1 MARYVHSSHA
11 YHKALTNIKQDESL
25 EQAVKE
31 IDAKIDKEIAKLR
44 DKKWPQVATHVAD
57 LIQKKKYTQRLCRE
71 RYESLM
77 DGSALT
83 PIELDS
89 DEEGRAELRT
99 TRIATNKRLR
109 EEAAAAQEAEE
120 QMRLAARIAKK
131 EARAANVVVR
141 ITKAQQK
148 KLDEEK
154 ISNMRKQSIAARKA
168 QKAIMSNWVAYMK
181 VDLRWATRKQNVE
194 RRVTNRL
201 LGLPLSY
208 HPSRYNHVDENEAE
222 VEAVAT
228 IHVPDDPEEVD
239 LDEDAAAEDED
250 DDNINDDASTVAA
263 SSRCGSVEVEVD
275 DNPTP
280 NKKQRTSSSPC
291 SPARSS
297 KSTSP
302 KHLAPGEATV
312 TNQTRTSPRS
322 VMTVDELNVVLVS
335 RDLPRAS
342 DSETHEQVV
351 ARLCEEDSLST
362 QSALRTALKASGV
375 ASGSFTMSGV
385 WMGARELGGNI
396 SLAPVSLACCGTF
409 DSGTGSNVARSV
421 VGGSGGE
428 TGDTG
433 TGGSADEDGVGEP
446 VLLACGCAAGY
457 SASTF
462 RPKNE
467 NMRKNVWYTVN
478 DCQGAAALCTS
489 LQDSGR

>member
-1 MARYVHSSHA
+1 MARYVYPS
-11 YHKALTNIKQDESL
+11 YPYYKTLTNTNQDESL

-44 DKKWPQVATHVAD
+44 DRKWQQVATHVAD

-71 RYESLM
+71 RYDALM
-77 DGSALT
+77 DGTALT

-109 EEAAAAQEAEE
+109 EEAAVAQELEE
-120 QMRLAARIAKK
+120 QQRLAARIAKK

-168 QKAIMSNWVAYMK
+168 QKAIMANWVAYMK
-181 VDLRWATRKQNVE
+181 VDMRWATRKQNVE

-208 HPSRYNHVDENEAE
+208 RPSRYNRADEEEAE

-239 LDEDAAAEDED
+239 VAAEDD
-250 DDNINDDASTVAA
+250 DKLNDDVSTVAA
-263 SSRCGSVEVEVD
+263 SSRCGSVD

-280 NKKQRTSSSPC
+280 HKKQRTSCSLP

-297 KSTSP
+297 KSVSP
-302 KHLAPGEATV
+302 KHISPGEATV
-312 TNQTRTSPRS
+312 TDKTRASPRS
-322 VMTVDELNVVLVS
+322 VMTVEELNVVLAS

-351 ARLCEEDSLST
+351 ARLCEEDTLST
-362 QSALRTALKASGV
+362 QQALRTALKASGL
-375 ASGSFTMSGV
+375 S
-385 WMGARELGGNI
+385 
-396 SLAPVSLACCGTF
+396 
-409 DSGTGSNVARSV
+409 
-421 VGGSGGE
+421 VGGKKVALIERLQMYDASR
-428 TGDTG
+428 
-433 TGGSADEDGVGEP
+433 SAAEEGN
-446 VLLACGCAAGY
+446 L
-457 SASTF
+457 
-462 RPKNE
+462 
-467 NMRKNVWYTVN
+467 
-478 DCQGAAALCTS
+478 
-489 LQDSGR
+489 

>member
-1 MARYVHSSHA
+1 MARYVYPS
-11 YHKALTNIKQDESL
+11 YPYYKTLTNTNQDESL

-44 DKKWPQVATHVAD
+44 DRKWQQVATHVAD

-71 RYESLM
+71 RYDALM
-77 DGSALT
+77 DGTALT

-109 EEAAAAQEAEE
+109 EEAAVAQELEE
-120 QMRLAARIAKK
+120 QQRLAARIAKK

-168 QKAIMSNWVAYMK
+168 QKAIMANWVAYMK
-181 VDLRWATRKQNVE
+181 VDMRWATRKQNVE

-208 HPSRYNHVDENEAE
+208 RPSRYNRADEEEAE

-239 LDEDAAAEDED
+239 VAAEDD
-250 DDNINDDASTVAA
+250 DKLNDDVSTVAA
-263 SSRCGSVEVEVD
+263 SSRCGSVD

-280 NKKQRTSSSPC
+280 HKKQRTSCSLP

-297 KSTSP
+297 KSVSP
-302 KHLAPGEATV
+302 KHISPGEATV
-312 TNQTRTSPRS
+312 TDKTRASPRS
-322 VMTVDELNVVLVS
+322 VMTVEELNVVLAS

-351 ARLCEEDSLST
+351 ARLCEEDTLST
-362 QSALRTALKASGV
+362 QQALRTALKASGLSAGGKKV
-375 ASGSFTMSGV
+375 ALIERLQMYDASRS
-385 WMGARELGGNI
+385 AAEEGN
-396 SLAPVSLACCGTF
+396 L
-409 DSGTGSNVARSV
+409 
-421 VGGSGGE
+421 
-428 TGDTG
+428 
-433 TGGSADEDGVGEP
+433 
-446 VLLACGCAAGY
+446 
-457 SASTF
+457 
-462 RPKNE
+462 
-467 NMRKNVWYTVN
+467 
-478 DCQGAAALCTS
+478 
-489 LQDSGR
+489 

>member
-1 MARYVHSSHA
+1 MARYVYPS
-11 YHKALTNIKQDESL
+11 YPYYKTLTNTNQDESL

-44 DKKWPQVATHVAD
+44 DRKWQQVATHVAD

-71 RYESLM
+71 RYDALM
-77 DGSALT
+77 DGTALT

-109 EEAAAAQEAEE
+109 EEAAVAQELEE
-120 QMRLAARIAKK
+120 QQRLAARIAKK

-168 QKAIMSNWVAYMK
+168 QKAIMANWVAYMK
-181 VDLRWATRKQNVE
+181 VDMRWATRKQNVE

-208 HPSRYNHVDENEAE
+208 RPSRYNRADEEEAE

-239 LDEDAAAEDED
+239 VAAEDD
-250 DDNINDDASTVAA
+250 DKLNDDVSTVAA
-263 SSRCGSVEVEVD
+263 SSRCGSVE

-280 NKKQRTSSSPC
+280 HKKQRTSCSLP

-297 KSTSP
+297 KSVSP
-302 KHLAPGEATV
+302 KHISPGEATV
-312 TNQTRTSPRS
+312 TDKTRASPRS
-322 VMTVDELNVVLVS
+322 VMTVEELNVVLAS

-351 ARLCEEDSLST
+351 ARLCEEDTLST
-362 QSALRTALKASGV
+362 QQALRTALKASGLSAGGKKV
-375 ASGSFTMSGV
+375 ALIERLQMYDASRS
-385 WMGARELGGNI
+385 AAEEGN
-396 SLAPVSLACCGTF
+396 L
-409 DSGTGSNVARSV
+409 
-421 VGGSGGE
+421 
-428 TGDTG
+428 
-433 TGGSADEDGVGEP
+433 
-446 VLLACGCAAGY
+446 
-457 SASTF
+457 
-462 RPKNE
+462 
-467 NMRKNVWYTVN
+467 
-478 DCQGAAALCTS
+478 
-489 LQDSGR
+489 

>member
-1 MARYVHSSHA
+1 MARYVNPSHA
-11 YHKALTNIKQDESL
+11 YHKALTNINQDESL

-71 RYESLM
+71 RYECLM

-194 RRVTNRL
+194 RRVSNRL

-208 HPSRYNHVDENEAE
+208 RPSRYNHVDENEAE

-263 SSRCGSVEVEVD
+263 SSRCGSVEVKVEVD

-280 NKKQRTSSSPC
+280 NKKQRTC

-297 KSTSP
+297 KSSSP

-312 TNQTRTSPRS
+312 TNHTRTSPRS
-322 VMTVDELNVVLVS
+322 VMTIDELNIFLVS

-362 QSALRTALKASGV
+362 QSALRTALKASGLSAGGKKEALIERLQMYD
-375 ASGSFTMSGV
+375 ASRS
-385 WMGARELGGNI
+385 AAEEGN
-396 SLAPVSLACCGTF
+396 L
-409 DSGTGSNVARSV
+409 
-421 VGGSGGE
+421 
-428 TGDTG
+428 
-433 TGGSADEDGVGEP
+433 
-446 VLLACGCAAGY
+446 
-457 SASTF
+457 
-462 RPKNE
+462 
-467 NMRKNVWYTVN
+467 
-478 DCQGAAALCTS
+478 
-489 LQDSGR
+489 

>member
-1 MARYVHSSHA
+1 MARYVYPS
-11 YHKALTNIKQDESL
+11 YPYYKTLTNTNQDESL

-44 DKKWPQVATHVAD
+44 DRKWQQVATHVAD

-71 RYESLM
+71 RYDALM
-77 DGSALT
+77 DGTALT

-109 EEAAAAQEAEE
+109 EEAAVAQELEE
-120 QMRLAARIAKK
+120 QQRLAARIAKK

-168 QKAIMSNWVAYMK
+168 QKAIMANWVAYMK
-181 VDLRWATRKQNVE
+181 VDMRWATRKQNVE

-208 HPSRYNHVDENEAE
+208 RPSRYNRADEEEAE

-239 LDEDAAAEDED
+239 VAAEDD
-250 DDNINDDASTVAA
+250 DKLNDDVSTVAA
-263 SSRCGSVEVEVD
+263 SSRCGSVE

-280 NKKQRTSSSPC
+280 HKKQRTSCSLP

-297 KSTSP
+297 KSVSP
-302 KHLAPGEATV
+302 KHISPGEATV
-312 TNQTRTSPRS
+312 TGKTRASPRF
-322 VMTVDELNVVLVS
+322 VMTVEELNVVLAS

-351 ARLCEEDSLST
+351 ARLCEEDTLST
-362 QSALRTALKASGV
+362 QQALRTALKASGLSAGGKKV
-375 ASGSFTMSGV
+375 ALIERLQMYDASRS
-385 WMGARELGGNI
+385 AAEEGN
-396 SLAPVSLACCGTF
+396 L
-409 DSGTGSNVARSV
+409 
-421 VGGSGGE
+421 
-428 TGDTG
+428 
-433 TGGSADEDGVGEP
+433 
-446 VLLACGCAAGY
+446 
-457 SASTF
+457 
-462 RPKNE
+462 
-467 NMRKNVWYTVN
+467 
-478 DCQGAAALCTS
+478 
-489 LQDSGR
+489 

>member
-194 RRVTNRL
+194 RRVSNRL

-208 HPSRYNHVDENEAE
+208 RPSRYNHVDENEAE

-362 QSALRTALKASGV
+362 QSALRTALKASGLSAGGKKEALIERLQMYD
-375 ASGSFTMSGV
+375 ASRS
-385 WMGARELGGNI
+385 AAEEGN
-396 SLAPVSLACCGTF
+396 L
-409 DSGTGSNVARSV
+409 
-421 VGGSGGE
+421 
-428 TGDTG
+428 
-433 TGGSADEDGVGEP
+433 
-446 VLLACGCAAGY
+446 
-457 SASTF
+457 
-462 RPKNE
+462 
-467 NMRKNVWYTVN
+467 
-478 DCQGAAALCTS
+478 
-489 LQDSGR
+489 

>member
-1 MARYVHSSHA
+1 MARYVYPS
-11 YHKALTNIKQDESL
+11 YPYYKTLTNTNQDESL

-44 DKKWPQVATHVAD
+44 DKKWQQVATHVAD

-71 RYESLM
+71 RYDALM
-77 DGSALT
+77 DGTALT

-109 EEAAAAQEAEE
+109 EEAAVAQELEE
-120 QMRLAARIAKK
+120 QQRLAARIAKK

-168 QKAIMSNWVAYMK
+168 QKAIMANWVAYMK
-181 VDLRWATRKQNVE
+181 VDMRWATRKQNVE

-208 HPSRYNHVDENEAE
+208 RPSRYNRADEEEAE

-239 LDEDAAAEDED
+239 VAAEDD
-250 DDNINDDASTVAA
+250 DKLNDDVSTVAA
-263 SSRCGSVEVEVD
+263 SSRCGSVD

-280 NKKQRTSSSPC
+280 HKKQRTSCSLP

-297 KSTSP
+297 KSVSP
-302 KHLAPGEATV
+302 KHISPGEATV
-312 TNQTRTSPRS
+312 TDKTRASPRS
-322 VMTVDELNVVLVS
+322 VMTVEELNVVLAS

-351 ARLCEEDSLST
+351 ARLCEEDTLST
-362 QSALRTALKASGV
+362 QQALRTALKASGLSAGGKKV
-375 ASGSFTMSGV
+375 ALIERLQMYDASRS
-385 WMGARELGGNI
+385 AAEEGN
-396 SLAPVSLACCGTF
+396 L
-409 DSGTGSNVARSV
+409 
-421 VGGSGGE
+421 
-428 TGDTG
+428 
-433 TGGSADEDGVGEP
+433 
-446 VLLACGCAAGY
+446 
-457 SASTF
+457 
-462 RPKNE
+462 
-467 NMRKNVWYTVN
+467 
-478 DCQGAAALCTS
+478 
-489 LQDSGR
+489 

>member
-1 MARYVHSSHA
+1 
-11 YHKALTNIKQDESL
+11 LTNTNQDESL

-44 DKKWPQVATHVAD
+44 DRKWQQVATHVAD

-71 RYESLM
+71 RYDALM
-77 DGSALT
+77 DGTALT

-109 EEAAAAQEAEE
+109 EEAAVAQELEE
-120 QMRLAARIAKK
+120 QQRLAARIAKK

-168 QKAIMSNWVAYMK
+168 QKAIMANWVAYMK
-181 VDLRWATRKQNVE
+181 VDMRWATRKQNVE

-208 HPSRYNHVDENEAE
+208 RPSRYNRADEEEAE

-239 LDEDAAAEDED
+239 VAAEDD
-250 DDNINDDASTVAA
+250 DKLNDDVSTVAA
-263 SSRCGSVEVEVD
+263 SSRCGSVD

-280 NKKQRTSSSPC
+280 HKKQRTSCSLP

-297 KSTSP
+297 KSVSP
-302 KHLAPGEATV
+302 KHISPGEATV
-312 TNQTRTSPRS
+312 TDKTRASPRS
-322 VMTVDELNVVLVS
+322 VMTVEELNVVLAS

-351 ARLCEEDSLST
+351 ARLCEEDTLST
-362 QSALRTALKASGV
+362 QQALRTALKASGLSAGGKKV
-375 ASGSFTMSGV
+375 ALIERLQMYDASRS
-385 WMGARELGGNI
+385 AAEEGN
-396 SLAPVSLACCGTF
+396 L
-409 DSGTGSNVARSV
+409 
-421 VGGSGGE
+421 
-428 TGDTG
+428 
-433 TGGSADEDGVGEP
+433 
-446 VLLACGCAAGY
+446 
-457 SASTF
+457 
-462 RPKNE
+462 
-467 NMRKNVWYTVN
+467 
-478 DCQGAAALCTS
+478 
-489 LQDSGR
+489 

>member
-1 MARYVHSSHA
+1 
-11 YHKALTNIKQDESL
+11 LTNTNQDESL

-44 DKKWPQVATHVAD
+44 DKKWQQVATHVAD

-71 RYESLM
+71 RYDALM
-77 DGSALT
+77 DGTALT

-109 EEAAAAQEAEE
+109 EEAAVAQELEE
-120 QMRLAARIAKK
+120 QQRLAARIAKK

-168 QKAIMSNWVAYMK
+168 QKAIMANWVAYMK
-181 VDLRWATRKQNVE
+181 VDMRWATRKQNVE

-208 HPSRYNHVDENEAE
+208 RPSRYNHAGEEDAE

-239 LDEDAAAEDED
+239 VAAEDYD
-250 DDNINDDASTVAA
+250 KLNDGASTVAA
-263 SSRCGSVEVEVD
+263 SSRCGSVD

-280 NKKQRTSSSPC
+280 HKKQRTSCSLR
-291 SPARSS
+291 SPARSF
-297 KSTSP
+297 KSVSP
-302 KHLAPGEATV
+302 KHISPSEATV
-312 TNQTRTSPRS
+312 TDKTRASPRS
-322 VMTVDELNVVLVS
+322 VMTVEELNVVLAS

-351 ARLCEEDSLST
+351 ARLCEEDTLST
-362 QSALRTALKASGV
+362 QQALRTALKASGLSAGGKKV
-375 ASGSFTMSGV
+375 ALIERLQMYDASRS
-385 WMGARELGGNI
+385 AAEEGN
-396 SLAPVSLACCGTF
+396 L
-409 DSGTGSNVARSV
+409 
-421 VGGSGGE
+421 
-428 TGDTG
+428 
-433 TGGSADEDGVGEP
+433 
-446 VLLACGCAAGY
+446 
-457 SASTF
+457 
-462 RPKNE
+462 
-467 NMRKNVWYTVN
+467 
-478 DCQGAAALCTS
+478 
-489 LQDSGR
+489 

>member
-1 MARYVHSSHA
+1 
-11 YHKALTNIKQDESL
+11 LTNTNQDESL

-44 DKKWPQVATHVAD
+44 DKKWQQVATHVAD

-71 RYESLM
+71 RYDALM
-77 DGSALT
+77 DGTALT

-109 EEAAAAQEAEE
+109 EEAAVAQELEE
-120 QMRLAARIAKK
+120 QQRLAARIAKK

-168 QKAIMSNWVAYMK
+168 QKAIMANWVAYMK
-181 VDLRWATRKQNVE
+181 VDMRWATRKQNVE

-208 HPSRYNHVDENEAE
+208 RPSRYNRADEEEAE

-239 LDEDAAAEDED
+239 VAAEDD
-250 DDNINDDASTVAA
+250 DKLNDDVSTVAA
-263 SSRCGSVEVEVD
+263 SSRCGSVE

-280 NKKQRTSSSPC
+280 HKKQRTSCSLP

-297 KSTSP
+297 KSVSP
-302 KHLAPGEATV
+302 KHISPGEATV
-312 TNQTRTSPRS
+312 TDKTRASPCS
-322 VMTVDELNVVLVS
+322 VMTVEELNVVLAS

-351 ARLCEEDSLST
+351 ARLCEEDTLST
-362 QSALRTALKASGV
+362 QQALRTALKASGLSAGGKKV
-375 ASGSFTMSGV
+375 ALIERLQMYDASRS
-385 WMGARELGGNI
+385 AAEEGN
-396 SLAPVSLACCGTF
+396 L
-409 DSGTGSNVARSV
+409 
-421 VGGSGGE
+421 
-428 TGDTG
+428 
-433 TGGSADEDGVGEP
+433 
-446 VLLACGCAAGY
+446 
-457 SASTF
+457 
-462 RPKNE
+462 
-467 NMRKNVWYTVN
+467 
-478 DCQGAAALCTS
+478 
-489 LQDSGR
+489 